1 MVPFLLLIANGRFGL
16 ALIVFFVAS
25 LTDFADGYIA
35 RRFRQQSTLGRFLD
49 PLADKLLITSAFLVM
64 AIPHKEFASI
74 PIWLAAVVVG
84 RDVLIVFG
92 SFLIYR
98 ITRFRDF
105 KPTLLGK
112 VNTLIELGLIFWF
125 LVFHTTG
132 HLTSLLPLLYAIV
145 VASVGISGAEYAIQ
159 GIRILR
165 KGRAVSPHAIRTS
178 N

>member
-1 MVPFLLLIANGRFGL
+1 MAPFLRLIGNGRFGL
-16 ALIVFFVAS
+16 ALIVFFVAG

-35 RRFRQQSTLGRFLD
+35 RRFKQQSTLGRFLD
-49 PLADKLLITSAFLVM
+49 PLADKLLTTAAFVVM

-74 PIWLAAVVVG
+74 PIWLATVVVG
-84 RDVLIVFG
+84 RDVLILFG

-98 ITRFRDF
+98 LTRFRDF

-132 HLTSLLPLLYAIV
+132 HLTSLLPVLYAV
-145 VASVGISGAEYAIQ
+145 VLVSVVISGAEYAIQ
-159 GIRILR
+159 GIRIVR
-165 KGRAVSPHAIRTS
+165 KSRTVSAPGFKTS

>member
-1 MVPFLLLIANGRFGL
+1 MVPFLILIGNGRFGL
-16 ALIVFFVAS
+16 ALIVFFIAS

-49 PLADKLLITSAFLVM
+49 PLADKLLTTSGFVVM

-112 VNTLIELGLIFWF
+112 ANTLIELGLIFWF

-132 HLTSLLPLLYAIV
+132 RFTSLLPLLYAVV
-145 VASVGISGAEYAIQ
+145 VASVVISGAEYAIQ

-165 KGRAVSPHAIRTS
+165 KGRAASPHALRTS